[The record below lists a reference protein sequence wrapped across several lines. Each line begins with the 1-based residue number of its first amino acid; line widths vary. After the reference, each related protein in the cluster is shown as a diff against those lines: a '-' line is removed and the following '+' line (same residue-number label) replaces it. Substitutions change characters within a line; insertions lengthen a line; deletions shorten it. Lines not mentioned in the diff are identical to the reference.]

1 MPFVFITVN
10 MQKPL
15 YSIIVSVYNEE
26 SVLPLFHQEVT
37 SVIDTMAGTADFELL
52 FVNDGS
58 SDGSRRILH
67 QLMEKDSRVR
77 VIHFSRNFGHEAAML
92 AGIDH
97 CRGEAAVC
105 MDSDL
110 QHPPALLP
118 QMLSLYRQGKDVV
131 TMTRTDRA
139 DGGAGKHLSS
149 RLFYSIINK
158 MSDARLQS
166 GASDFFLLSRK
177 VIDVLRT
184 DYRER
189 TRFLR
194 GIVQNVGFEKGS
206 ISYEAPSRAAGQSK
220 YSYRKLLRFS
230 FSAIASFSKAPLK
243 IGIYSGLVFVLLSLV
258 LLVYSIVMWIIDTP
272 VSGYTT
278 IVIFLSAFAGIQL
291 FVTGAIG
298 YYIGFIFDEVKQRPH
313 YVIQEIEKS
322 DE

>member
-1 MPFVFITVN
+1 

-26 SVLPLFHQEVT
+26 SVLPLFHREI
-37 SVIDTMAGTADFELL
+37 SAVIDTLADTADFELL

-58 SDGSRRILH
+58 RDNSHQILK
-67 QLMEKDSRVR
+67 QLMKKDKRVR
-77 VIHFSRNFGHEAAML
+77 VIHLSRNFGHEAAMI
-92 AGIDH
+92 AGLDH

-118 QMLSLYRQGKDVV
+118 QMFSLYRQGKDVV
-131 TMTRTDRA
+131 TMIRTDRA
-139 DGGAGKHLSS
+139 DGGTGKHLSS
-149 RLFYSIINK
+149 RLFYRIINK
-158 MSDARLQS
+158 MSDAKLQP
-166 GASDFFLLSRK
+166 GASDFFLLSQK

-194 GIVQNVGFEKGS
+194 GIVQNIGFKKDS
-206 ISYEAPSRAAGQSK
+206 ICYEAPSRAAGQSK
-220 YSYRKLLRFS
+220 YSYRKLLKFS

-243 IGIYSGLVFVLLSLV
+243 IGIYSGLVFVLLSIFLII
-258 LLVYSIVMWIIDTP
+258 YSIVMWIIDTP

-313 YVIQEIEKS
+313 YVIQEIEES
-322 DE
+322 YE